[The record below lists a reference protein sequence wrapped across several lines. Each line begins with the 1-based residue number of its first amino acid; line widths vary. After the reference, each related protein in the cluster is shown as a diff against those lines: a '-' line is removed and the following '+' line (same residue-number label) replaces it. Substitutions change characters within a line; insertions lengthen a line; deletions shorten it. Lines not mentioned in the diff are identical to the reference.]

1 MLENQPH
8 EKVVDWWALG
18 ILIYEMLTGITPFT
32 GTNKTDVLNKIKTK
46 KVQWPNK
53 KKYSIEYSD
62 ELVNIVE
69 SLLSKER
76 YERLG
81 NNGGS
86 EEVLSHPFFA
96 ELNRELILSRLI
108 EVPI

>member
-46 KVQWPNK
+46 KV
-53 KKYSIEYSD
+53 
-62 ELVNIVE
+62 
-69 SLLSKER
+69 
-76 YERLG
+76 
-81 NNGGS
+81 
-86 EEVLSHPFFA
+86 
-96 ELNRELILSRLI
+96 
-108 EVPI
+108 